1 MIEIFDEN
9 RISAEKIYRDLNE
22 EEKGHLIEMI
32 AREFPEATLK
42 AVALAVHDD
51 LVRAKALENFAT
63 GKAVL
68 Y

>member
-1 MIEIFDEN
+1 MIEIINEN
-9 RISAEKIYRDLNE
+9 RISAEKIYRDLND
-22 EEKGHLIEMI
+22 EEKGYLMEMI

-42 AVALAVHDD
+42 AVTLAVHDD
-51 LVRAKALENFAT
+51 LVRAKAHENLAT